1 MSDVAVEG
9 SARAALPVVAVKLQK
24 IKRPHEIIRGA
35 SWPNAESVGPL
46 LLLRPKLAELQ

>member
-24 IKRPHEIIRGA
+24 IKSLRLRVPA
-35 SWPNAESVGPL
+35 SEFGM
-46 LLLRPKLAELQ
+46 KLDIN